1 MICLELR
8 TMPHVTEKML
18 CHELIGVLSVYNKPY
33 WLKAQKESYD
43 QFDDAL
49 FAQVQTE
56 LEYEKTQARVYFVL

>member
-1 MICLELR
+1 
-8 TMPHVTEKML
+8 ML